1 MIKIIKQI
9 LMFLTAPM
17 YSASTILLSC
27 AATILAIDVSIWFSA
42 YFLLLP
48 LIDDKIT
55 DYGIIVLE
63 EYIEEDERN
72 LR

>member
-1 MIKIIKQI
+1 MIKQT

-17 YSASTILLSC
+17 YSATSILLAC
-27 AATILAIDVSIWFSA
+27 LATILAIDVSLWFSA

-63 EYIEEDERN
+63 EYIEEEDGD